1 MPSPVLKLA
10 WQRMQTYILEL
21 DIIGR
26 TPGSAW
32 GLAAVYS
39 AWVWRSLGAKG
50 SAGVGVADRRVAMG
64 QWS

>member
-1 MPSPVLKLA
+1 
-10 WQRMQTYILEL
+10 MQTYILEL

-39 AWVWRSLGAKG
+39 AWVWRSLGAKIRRAG
-50 SAGVGVADRRVAMG
+50 STPAACAASRRLLA
-64 QWS
+64 Q